1 MYIYTSS
8 SPVPASPFVRIMAA
22 PSFIL
27 RRASP
32 RFLAPQTNGTL
43 KTVLSTWFSSSAGVR
58 TDGKQREGGRER
70 GERGREREVEE
81 ERLRDGGEGV
91 EGGRFDEIK
100 DRRG

>member
-1 MYIYTSS
+1 ME
-8 SPVPASPFVRIMAA
+8 A

-58 TDGKQREGGRER
+58 TGGKQSEGGRER
-70 GERGREREVEE
+70 ERGGGSGRGGGGGEGGREVEE
-81 ERLRDGGEGV
+81 ERLRGMEGKGWR
-91 EGGRFDEIK
+91 EESLMR
-100 DRRG
+100 